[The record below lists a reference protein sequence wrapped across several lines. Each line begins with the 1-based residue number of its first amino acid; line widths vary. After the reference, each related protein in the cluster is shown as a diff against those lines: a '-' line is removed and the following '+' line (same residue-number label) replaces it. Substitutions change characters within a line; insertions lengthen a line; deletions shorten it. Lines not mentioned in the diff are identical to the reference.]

1 MRNIDGSLDKQFWET
16 YYRQR
21 FSGTLTKAKL
31 SNHLV
36 ERRIATRGEAARL
49 VDTVFELLKLALE
62 HGDDV
67 LISGFGKFIV
77 RDKGRR
83 RGRNPQTNEDLMLDA
98 RRVVVFKCS
107 GVLKDKINR
116 PRDQHINLR
125 DWRRWRR

>member
-1 MRNIDGSLDKQFWET
+1 MPP
-16 YYRQR
+16 YRQKY
-21 FSGTLTKAKL
+21 SGTLTKAKL
-31 SNHLV
+31 SNKLV
-36 ERRIATRGEAARL
+36 ERRLATRGEAPRL
-49 VDTVFELLKLALE
+49 VETVFELLKLALE

-116 PRDQHINLR
+116 PRHQHQNLR
-125 DWRRWRR
+125 HWKRWRR

>member
-1 MRNIDGSLDKQFWET
+1 MRNVEGSLDEQFWRA
-16 YYRQR
+16 YRQR

-31 SNHLV
+31 SDKLV
-36 ERRIATRGEAARL
+36 ERRLATRKEAPRL
-49 VDTVFELLKLALE
+49 VETVFHLLKLALE
-62 HGDDV
+62 QGEDV

-77 RDKGRR
+77 RDKHPR
-83 RGRNPQTNEDLMLDA
+83 RGRNPQTNEELMLDA
-98 RRVVVFKCS
+98 RRVVVFRCS